1 MSLLSGCKGSKKSR
15 NDQTFRRF
23 FRRKK
28 KKKPDSAKIHINI
41 WLSQLYLIP
50 LHTITTLI
58 RSMKRRLLLLA
69 SALLLLTTTWAQ
81 EEILPAS
88 TYKQKAFQHLDIS
101 LTSGTTGIGFD
112 LSMPLN
118 DVFSLRAGYA
128 TMPHFSHTM
137 HFGVQV
143 GEDPATSQS
152 KFERLAGLLED
163 FTSNKVD
170 NVVDMIGQPTY
181 WNWKL
186 LVDVKPF
193 RNKHWHFTAG
203 VFAGNSQIA
212 KAVNSIEDMPSTMA
226 VNIYNNLYYKA
237 LRGEPFVE
245 YGEMSVYHQEIAE
258 KFISYGKMSIRMADY
273 KHDVYYDEDVVA
285 EYDQFIGNKAY
296 EEGDIIYHGSSW
308 VDEDGV
314 EHGPDIKYH
323 KGDAYR
329 MMPDNNSMLRAW
341 AYAKRFKP
349 YLGFGYGGRLL
360 KKDPSWQVSF
370 DCGALFWGGT
380 PRIVTHDG
388 TDLVNDVENVR
399 GKVGDYVD
407 IVKKFKVFPVL
418 NLRIT
423 KRIF

>member
-1 MSLLSGCKGSKKSR
+1 MKR
-15 NDQTFRRF
+15 
-23 FRRKK
+23 
-28 KKKPDSAKIHINI
+28 
-41 WLSQLYLIP
+41 
-50 LHTITTLI
+50 TLI
-58 RSMKRRLLLLA
+58 LLA
-69 SALLLLTTTWAQ
+69 SVLVPLTTTWAQ
-81 EEILPAS
+81 LEITPAK
-88 TYKQKAFQHLDIS
+88 TDKVKPFQHLDLS
-101 LTSGTTGIGFD
+101 LTTGSTGLGFD
-112 LSMPLN
+112 VSMPLN
-118 DVFSLRAGYA
+118 DMFSLRAGYA

-163 FTSNKVD
+163 FTGNKVD

-186 LVDVKPF
+186 LVDIKPL

-237 LRGEPFVE
+237 LRDEPFIE
-245 YGEMSVYHQEIAE
+245 YGEMSIYNANIAE
-258 KFISYGKMSIRMADY
+258 KFKSYGKMSIHLGDY
-273 KHDVYYDEDVVA
+273 KHDVYYDEDVYADEDMIV
-285 EYDQFIGNKAY
+285 GNE
-296 EEGDIIYHGSSW
+296 EEGIKIYFEGDLMYHGSNW

-329 MMPDNNSMLRAW
+329 VTPDDNSMLRAW
-341 AYAKRFKP
+341 VYAKRFKP

-370 DCGALFWGGT
+370 DCGAMFWGGT
-380 PRIVTHDG
+380 PQVVTHDD
-388 TDLVNDVENVR
+388 TDLVNDVENIR
-399 GKVGDYVD
+399 GKVGRYVD
-407 IVKKFKVFPVL
+407 IIQKFKVFPVL

>member
-1 MSLLSGCKGSKKSR
+1 
-15 NDQTFRRF
+15 
-23 FRRKK
+23 
-28 KKKPDSAKIHINI
+28 
-41 WLSQLYLIP
+41 
-50 LHTITTLI
+50 
-58 RSMKRRLLLLA
+58 MKRRLLLLA

-81 EEILPAS
+81 EEILPAN

-143 GEDPATSQS
+143 GEDPETSLS

-163 FTSNKVD
+163 FTANKVD

-258 KFISYGKMSIRMADY
+258 KFISYGKMSIHLGDY
-273 KHDVYYDEDVVA
+273 KKDIYYDEDVYA
-285 EYDQFIGNKAY
+285 DYDQFVLNEDGEWVAIHGSNWFD
-296 EEGDIIYHGSSW
+296 EDGVEHGPDILYHGSNW
-308 VDEDGV
+308 VDENGV

-329 MMPDNNSMLRAW
+329 ATPDDNSMLRAW

-349 YLGFGYGGRLL
+349 YLGFGYGGQML
-360 KKDPSWQVSF
+360 KKDPSWHVSF
-370 DCGALFWGGT
+370 DCGVMFWGGT
-380 PRIVTHDG
+380 PSVVTHDG

-399 GKVGDYVD
+399 GKVGRYVD
-407 IVKKFKVFPVL
+407 FIQKFKVFPVL